1 MAAGTIRQPPPAP
14 LQANPEMHPQQRG
27 AGPRIS
33 PDSPSYKWWMA
44 VTVMLNAFIVIMNN
58 ATVNLALPPIMTT
71 FSMNLDQVQW
81 IINSYMIAG
90 AVMVPTVGWLGN
102 VMGNRNL
109 LFISL
114 SIFASYKGSAAAP

>member
-1 MAAGTIRQPPPAP
+1 
-14 LQANPEMHPQQRG
+14 
-27 AGPRIS
+27 
-33 PDSPSYKWWMA
+33 
-44 VTVMLNAFIVIMNN
+44 
-58 ATVNLALPPIMTT
+58 MTT

-81 IINSYMIAG
+81 IINAYMIAG

-114 SIFASYKGSAAAP
+114 SMSSSVPPFAAWPGAATR